1 LKQFGTPQQNTN
13 LKTKGVLAQQ
23 EAKLRISAEGNRLK
37 KIWVLL
43 GAFLLCISILVIYI
57 SLENLKLADEN
68 PDGDLLPEITSC
80 KIQRGIPYAQD
91 ANPYHLMNAYIPEG
105 DGPFPVIVYIHGG
118 GWTSGHRDSYDI
130 VGPFYARRGIAGF
143 SIDYTLTAQD
153 KPSWPQAIQDVILAI
168 RHIRENSAQYR
179 IDPDRFA
186 VMGDSAGGHLA
197 SLVGTLSGNESFLA
211 ENAGNLTISSRVSLV
226 IEYYGPTDFQVT
238 GECGPN
244 CNPYGL
250 VEKFLG
256 ETYEMNQS
264 RWLEASPAT
273 YITADD
279 PIFIIAHGTND
290 TIVPI
295 TISESFISKLDAV
308 GVENFFVKAEGG
320 VHGFT
325 DKENTIVRYVLE
337 PLLKQV
343 FNLQ

>member
-1 LKQFGTPQQNTN
+1 MHT
-13 LKTKGVLAQQ
+13 LA
-23 EAKLRISAEGNRLK
+23 KGNRLR

-43 GAFLLCISILVIYI
+43 VVFLLCISIPVIYI

-68 PDGDLLPEITSC
+68 PEGNLLPEITSYT
-80 KIQRGIPYAQD
+80 IQRDIPYAQD
-91 ANPYHLMNAYIPEG
+91 SNPYHLMNVYIPEG
-105 DGPFPVIVYIHGG
+105 EGPFPVLVYIHGG

-143 SIDYTLTAQD
+143 SIDYTLTVQD
-153 KPSWPQAIQDVILAI
+153 KSSWPQAIQDVILAI

-179 IDPDRFA
+179 IDPERVA

-211 ENAGNLTISSRVSLV
+211 GTAGNLSISSRVSLV
-226 IEYYGPTDFQVT
+226 IEYYGPTNFQLI

-256 ETYEMNQS
+256 DVTYEMNQS
-264 RWLEASPAT
+264 RWIEASPAT

-279 PIFIIAHGTND
+279 PIFVIVHGTND
-290 TIVPI
+290 AIVPI
-295 TISESFISKLDAV
+295 AISESFISKLDVV
-308 GVENFFVKAEGG
+308 GVETHFVKVEGG
-320 VHGFT
+320 AHGFS
-325 DKENTIVRYVLE
+325 DKENISVRYVLE
-337 PLLKQV
+337 PLLKQI
-343 FNLQ
+343 FSLQ

>member
-1 LKQFGTPQQNTN
+1 M
-13 LKTKGVLAQQ
+13 
-23 EAKLRISAEGNRLK
+23 K

-43 GAFLLCISILVIYI
+43 GILLCVSILVVYI
-57 SLENLKLADEN
+57 SLESSKSADEKTD
-68 PDGDLLPEITSC
+68 DGFLPEITGDT
-80 KIQRGIPYAQD
+80 IQRGVPYAQD
-91 ANPYHLMNAYIPEG
+91 SNPYHLMNAYLPEG
-105 DGPFPVIVYIHGG
+105 DGPFPAIVYIHGG

-143 SIDYTLTAQD
+143 SIDYTLAS
-153 KPSWPQAIQDVILAI
+153 KNESAWPQAIQDVILVI
-168 RHIRENSAQYR
+168 RHIRENSVQYR
-179 IDPDRFA
+179 IDPDRVA

-226 IEYYGPTDFQVT
+226 IEYYGPTDFQFI

-244 CNPYGL
+244 CSPYGL
-250 VEKFLG
+250 VEEFLG
-256 ETYEMNQS
+256 ETYEVNQS

-279 PIFIIAHGTND
+279 PVFVIAHGTND
-290 TIVPI
+290 TVVPV

-308 GVENFFVKAEGG
+308 GVETYFVKEEGG

-325 DKENTIVRYVLE
+325 DKENINVRYVLE

-343 FNLQ
+343 FNL